1 MSRREFPTRVRV
13 QAFDRANGRCE
24 ECGIY
29 LQAGRVEYHH
39 RIPDALGGE
48 PTLENCI
55 CLCKP
60 CHAVSTRSIDVPQI
74 AKMKR
79 QRAAHLGAK
88 APSRNP
94 LPGGK
99 RSAWKKKLD
108 GRTVPR

>member
-1 MSRREFPTRVRV
+1 MRREFPTRVRV

-24 ECGIY
+24 ECGTY

-48 PTLENCI
+48 PTLENCV

-60 CHAVSTRSIDVPQI
+60 CHAASTHQSDVPRI

-79 QRAAHLGAK
+79 QRAIHIGAK

-94 LPGGK
+94 LPGSKASGWK
-99 RSAWKKKLD
+99 RRMNGEWV
-108 GRTVPR
+108 RR